1 MFTLKKHIKLSMTLR
16 LIIGRFLI
24 GLTLLILVYNG
35 HTHRNQKLELFHEC
49 RFWGI
54 IFSEKT
60 PTIDSLITTHLD
72 SLCKLGTN
80 NPDGWGIGYFIRSV
94 GDSLL
99 PLIRRGEPSAPLD
112 PRYFDAVHEL
122 MRNMDRTTIAHV
134 RRGSS
139 GTTSGIPDP
148 HPFRRKCL
156 RRNFD
161 MLFAH
166 NGTINVNILQKLIE
180 NINPSYLEQN
190 PPDYNP
196 NYLDSDL
203 WAILVVEIL
212 DMYPDLSIEECLRMA
227 VTKLDSALET
237 QTAQLNFVMSS
248 GNTMWAL
255 NFTRS
260 EPKAITVYYYPN
272 DLVSNYWVTASQPLD
287 TFNQKWVEIP
297 NRTLARFRSN
307 EPVLL
312 IPIYRKQ
319 DMTIMSNRKNAQG
332 RPNPFNQFVAIDYYV
347 SETGPVTINIYD
359 ESGRLVR
366 NLFDEIQTRGQYTIY
381 WDGHGNNHLPVAN
394 GIYFCK
400 VKDMKNETVLKFVF
414 DR

>member
-1 MFTLKKHIKLSMTLR
+1 MKKHIKLPMTLR
-16 LIIGRFLI
+16 LITRRFLI
-24 GLTLLILVYNG
+24 GLTLLILLYNG
-35 HTHRNQKLELFHEC
+35 HTLQNQNLELFHEC
-49 RFWGI
+49 RFWGMI
-54 IFSEKT
+54 ISEKT
-60 PTIDSLITTHLD
+60 PLIDTLIITHLD

-80 NPDGWGIGYFIRSV
+80 NPDGWGIGYFIQSI

-99 PLIRRGEPSAPLD
+99 PLIRQGEPSAPLD
-112 PRYFDAVHEL
+112 PRYFDAVYEL
-122 MRNMDRTTIAHV
+122 MRNMNKTAVAHV
-134 RRGSS
+134 RKGSS
-139 GTTSGIPDP
+139 GPPSGIPDP

-156 RRNFD
+156 RRNLD
-161 MLFAH
+161 LLFAH
-166 NGTINVNILQKLIE
+166 NGNINVDILMKLIE

-190 PPDYNP
+190 PPDYAP

-227 VTKLDSALET
+227 VAKLDSALET

-255 NFTRS
+255 NFTKS
-260 EPKAITVYYYPN
+260 EPEAITVYYYPN

-287 TFNQKWVEIP
+287 TFTQQWLEIP
-297 NRTLARFRSN
+297 NRTLARFRPN

-319 DMTIMSNRKNAQG
+319 DMTIMRNRKNAQS
-332 RPNPFNQFVAIDYYV
+332 RPNPFNQCVAIDYYV
-347 SETGPVTINIYD
+347 AENGVVSINIYD

-366 NLFDEIQTRGQYTIY
+366 NLLKKIQMPGEYTIY
-381 WDGHGNNHLPVAN
+381 WDGLNDRNIPSAN